1 MASTAAELL
10 DSGLRPQRATER
22 LRGEVMTRLARARD
36 EGLSRE
42 EALAELLPGVVLEHE
57 AMERVAAALVSGA
70 HALFLGPPGS
80 GKTTLA
86 KAIWDLYP
94 RDVWAIEGCPVH
106 DDPFSLVDAA
116 FARRVPACPVCRTR
130 YGKPPRFHADDIR
143 PGDVPVEQV
152 SLREGHG
159 LARVQGS
166 PEVFPDNLT
175 GTVNLARLEEIGD
188 PNSPLVL
195 EPGKVLQAHRGLLL
209 VDEVGKLPR
218 GTQNVLL
225 QALQEAQV
233 SPAKTRETF
242 PADFVAVA
250 TSNLRDLGNITEPL
264 TDRFSNLHTPL
275 PQDPRINRRILDQAL
290 SADASPGALPGP
302 RLTGPYR
309 EAAVHLLL
317 QWRGRLE
324 GNPDLSEVGS
334 NRSLADVLRRAR
346 GYALLNGGVLE
357 PEDFRRG
364 ATDALVGRI
373 RARSEDGYDA
383 NRSLVAAFVEKHWRD
398 ATRAGAQTVWCG
410 FFDGELKGDAAE
422 GKRVVE
428 ALRGQLQR
436 SSADSIP
443 ALLREQGGDAR
454 VRRFARYVQR
464 AEGVDRDA
472 VPETLLSVWQTMEKL
487 DAFAK

>member
-1 MASTAAELL
+1 MSSTAAELL
-10 DSGLRPQRATER
+10 DAGLRPQRASQR
-22 LRGEVMTRLARARD
+22 LRDEVLTRLARLRD
-36 EGLSRE
+36 EGLGRD
-42 EALAELLPGVVLEHE
+42 EALAELLPSVVLEPD

-86 KAIWDLYP
+86 KAIWELYP
-94 RDVWAIEGCPVH
+94 REVWAVEGCPVH

-130 YGKPPRFHADDIR
+130 YGKAPRFHPDDVR
-143 PGDVPVEQV
+143 PGDVPVHQLT
-152 SLREGHG
+152 LREGHG

-195 EPGKVLQAHRGLLL
+195 EPGKVLQAHRGVLL

-275 PQDPRINRRILDQAL
+275 PHDPRINRRILDQAL
-290 SADASPGALPGP
+290 AGDVPQGGAPGP
-302 RLTGPYR
+302 RMTGPYR

-317 QWRGRLE
+317 KWRGRLE

-334 NRSLADVLRRAR
+334 NRSLADVLRRAG

-383 NRSLVAAFVEKHWRD
+383 NRGLVAAFVEKHWRD
-398 ATRAGAQTVWCG
+398 SARAGAQMVWCG
-410 FFDGELKGDAAE
+410 FFDGDLKGDHAE
-422 GKRVVE
+422 GKRVVQ
-428 ALRGQLQR
+428 AMRSQLNG
-436 SSADSIP
+436 SSADSIAP
-443 ALLREQGGDAR
+443 LLREQGGDAR
-454 VRRFARYVQR
+454 IRRFARYVQR
-464 AEGVDRDA
+464 AEAVDRDEL
-472 VPETLLSVWQTMEKL
+472 PEALLSVWHTMEKL
-487 DAFAK
+487 DAFGE

>member
-1 MASTAAELL
+1 MSTAADLL
-10 DSGLRPQRATER
+10 DAGLRPQRATER
-22 LRGEVMTRLARARD
+22 LRNEVITQLSRHHA
-36 EGLSRE
+36 EGLGQE
-42 EALAELLPGVVLEHE
+42 EALAELLPGVVLEPE
-57 AMERVAAALVSGA
+57 ALQRVAAALVAGA

-86 KAIWDLYP
+86 KAIWELYP
-94 RDVWAIEGCPVH
+94 RDVWAVEGCPVH
-106 DDPFSLVDAA
+106 DDPFSVVDAA
-116 FARRVPACPVCRTR
+116 FARRVPACPVCRQR
-130 YGKPPRFHADDIR
+130 FGGARFHPDDVR
-143 PGDVPVEQV
+143 PGDVPVEQLT
-152 SLREGHG
+152 LREGHG

-195 EPGKVLQAHRGLLL
+195 EPGKVLQAHRGVLL

-275 PQDPRINRRILDQAL
+275 PDDPRINRRILDHAL
-290 SADASPGALPGP
+290 AGDVPHGGEPGP

-309 EAAVHLLL
+309 EAAVQLILK
-317 QWRGRLE
+317 WRNRLE

-334 NRSLADVLRRAR
+334 NRSLADTVRRAR
-346 GYALLNGGVLE
+346 GYALLGGGTVQ

-383 NRSLVAAFVEKHWRD
+383 NRGLVAAFVEKHWRD
-398 ATRAGAQTVWCG
+398 AARAGAQTIWCG
-410 FFDGELKGDAAE
+410 FFDTELKGDAAE
-422 GKRVVE
+422 GRRVIQALQE
-428 ALRGQLQR
+428 ALAHARPDDVP
-436 SSADSIP
+436 S
-443 ALLREQGGDAR
+443 LLREQGGDPR

-464 AEGVDRDA
+464 AEGVNREEL
-472 VPETLLSVWQTMEKL
+472 PEVLLAVWQAMEQL
-487 DAFAK
+487 DAFSE